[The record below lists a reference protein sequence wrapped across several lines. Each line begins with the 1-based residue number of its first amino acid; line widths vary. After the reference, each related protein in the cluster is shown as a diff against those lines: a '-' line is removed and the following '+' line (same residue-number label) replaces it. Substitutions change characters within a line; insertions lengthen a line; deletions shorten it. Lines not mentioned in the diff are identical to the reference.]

1 MHTAGT
7 PETERLSGTIE
18 RVTFH
23 SPESGFCV
31 LRVTVRG
38 QRDLVTV
45 VGSAAAVHPG
55 EYLESTG
62 YWINDATY
70 GRQFRAAELRIVPPS
85 TLEGIE
91 KYLASG
97 MIRGIGPHFAKLLI
111 EALGERVFEVFERE
125 PERLRELPGIG
136 PKRQERILGAWAEQ

>member
-1 MHTAGT
+1 MQTESAQNS
-7 PETERLSGTIE
+7 ERLSGTIE

-62 YWINDATY
+62 CWINDATY
-70 GRQFRAAELRIVPPS
+70 GRQFRAAELRIVLPG
-85 TLEGIE
+85 TLEG
-91 KYLASG
+91 
-97 MIRGIGPHFAKLLI
+97 
-111 EALGERVFEVFERE
+111 
-125 PERLRELPGIG
+125 
-136 PKRQERILGAWAEQ
+136 

>member
-1 MHTAGT
+1 MPNDISADH
-7 PETERLSGTIE
+7 ERLSGTIE

-55 EYLESTG
+55 EYVESTG
-62 YWINDATY
+62 HWINDATY

-91 KYLASG
+91 K
-97 MIRGIGPHFAKLLI
+97 
-111 EALGERVFEVFERE
+111 
-125 PERLRELPGIG
+125 
-136 PKRQERILGAWAEQ
+136 